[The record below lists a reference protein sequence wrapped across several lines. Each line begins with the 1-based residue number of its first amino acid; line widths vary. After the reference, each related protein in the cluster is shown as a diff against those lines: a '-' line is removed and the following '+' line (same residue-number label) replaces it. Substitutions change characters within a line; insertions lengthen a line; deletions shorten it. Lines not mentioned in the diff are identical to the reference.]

1 MKINII
7 SKDQLIYKD
16 ERYISFPNLCKGI
29 NNEIICTYREASK
42 FSFES
47 AKNDLATH
55 HDPNSSIHL
64 ATLNLGKDNNCSVIK
79 NIKVYDSQFG
89 VNDPSITLLKN
100 NTYLIR
106 FVALDI
112 FKTKEYKHNKNKKI
126 FSHRVEHGLV
136 TNVRGQ
142 MIMKSSNLDD
152 WEELCIVNDIN
163 FGPSC
168 GRDPIL
174 ELEDGSLIM
183 PGYIGAPSR
192 SDISLL
198 HRSFDNGVN
207 WDFTSIIAIDKEGE
221 YSQMHGINFNETNII
236 NCGNGH
242 LIAAIRGDTTF
253 YTSGKT
259 FMPVG
264 GVGKIYISHSHDGG
278 LCWSKPYDSGLF
290 GQPAQLNLL
299 SNGNIIITYGFRK
312 KPYGVKVSISK
323 DFCRSWEEPQTVSRE
338 FKIWDCGYPSTLEVG
353 KNKFLT
359 VYYGADDS
367 LRRGLEYSYWELI

>member
-1 MKINII
+1 M
-7 SKDQLIYKD
+7 
-16 ERYISFPNLCKGI
+16 
-29 NNEIICTYREASK
+29 
-42 FSFES
+42 
-47 AKNDLATH
+47 
-55 HDPNSSIHL
+55 
-64 ATLNLGKDNNCSVIK
+64 
-79 NIKVYDSQFG
+79 
-89 VNDPSITLLKN
+89 
-100 NTYLIR
+100 IR

-126 FSHRVEHGLV
+126 FSHRAEHGLV
-136 TNVRGQ
+136 TNVLGQ

-312 KPYGVKVSISK
+312 KPYGVKVSISN

-338 FKIWDCGYPSTLEVG
+338 FEIWDCGYPSTLEVG

-359 VYYGADDS
+359 VYYGADES